1 MEGLNIRPV
10 TKDNWRAIVELK
22 PLTDQEKYI
31 TSNAESLLESFYET
45 RYNWSVFGLF
55 KEEYPIGFTMIG
67 AFNAEKEYIWL
78 DRFMIDGQF
87 QGKGYGKKFLQ
98 LIVDYIQSK
107 WQVKDIVLSIVKENN
122 QAKKLYETIGF
133 IDTGRIDEENGELV
147 MVLNVKK

>member
-45 RYNWSVFGLF
+45 RYNWSAFGLF

-98 LIVDYIQSK
+98 LIVDYIQLK

>member
-10 TKDNWRAIVELK
+10 TEDNWRAIVELK
-22 PLTDQEKYI
+22 PLTDQKKYI

-98 LIVDYIQSK
+98 LIVDYIQLK

>member
-10 TKDNWRAIVELK
+10 TEDNWRAIVELK
-22 PLTDQEKYI
+22 PLTDQKKYI

-98 LIVDYIQSK
+98 LIVDYIQLK

-133 IDTGRIDEENGELV
+133 IDTGRIDEENGELI

>member
-55 KEEYPIGFTMIG
+55 KEEYPIGFAMIG

>member
-10 TKDNWRAIVELK
+10 TEDNWRAIVELK
-22 PLTDQEKYI
+22 PLTDQKKYI

-55 KEEYPIGFTMIG
+55 KEEYPIGFAMIG

>member
-55 KEEYPIGFTMIG
+55 KEEYPIGFAMIG

-98 LIVDYIQSK
+98 LIVDYIQLK